1 MFAKGLVS
9 YQKGFNHFTD
19 KTYKEFA
26 SIYLGAH
33 SQTLKNG
40 TIANKVNI
48 SIKNASTKMGLGT
61 DGLPDSIDW
70 RNLTGVVG
78 AIKNQGACG

>member
-1 MFAKGLVS
+1 MFTKGLVS
-9 YQKGFNHFTD
+9 YQKGLNHFTD

-26 SIYLGAH
+26 SIYLGAL

-40 TIANKVNI
+40 TIGKKVNI
-48 SIKNASTKMGLGT
+48 STASTKMGLGT
-61 DGLPDSIDW
+61 DGLPDSVDW
-70 RNLTGVVG
+70 RNVTGVVG